1 MLVAG
6 PNLALSRV
14 ARLPTLVPG
23 EVLRFTSAE
32 VMAGGKGVNACRA
45 ALALGTPAR
54 LVALVPGHTG
64 AALAALIREEG
75 IELLEVPCE
84 GEVRVATIVV
94 EESGRVTVLNE
105 PGPELG
111 KARWEVYEASVAS
124 SRGDGEW
131 LLCMGLL
138 PPGAPVDGYARLV
151 APAAGRALV
160 DTRGAE
166 LEAALRARPAVV
178 KVNLFEAE
186 GDLAAAPV
194 NGTEPLRERALAAAQ
209 GLVRRGA
216 GAALVTAGSQGAA
229 LASAKLA
236 EWLPAP
242 GVRAVNPVGAG
253 DCFAAALAGALE
265 EGRSLAAAAR
275 WAVAA
280 AAASVEEPLPGMV
293 SAARARELA
302 G

>member
-14 ARLPTLVPG
+14 ARLPALVPG
-23 EVLRFTSAE
+23 EVLRFSSAE
-32 VMAGGKGVNACRA
+32 VTAGGKGVNACRA
-45 ALALGTPAR
+45 ALALGAPAR
-54 LVALVPGHTG
+54 LVGLVPGHTG
-64 AALAALIREEG
+64 AALAALILEEG
-75 IELLEVPCE
+75 IDLLRVACE

-105 PGPELG
+105 PGPELSAG
-111 KARWEVYEASVAS
+111 GWEAYEAAVAGAL
-124 SRGDGEW
+124 RAGEW

-138 PPGAPVDGYARLV
+138 PPAAPVDGYARLV
-151 APAAGRALV
+151 SLAPERVLV
-160 DTRGAE
+160 DSRGPE
-166 LEAALRARPAVV
+166 LEAALASRPALV

-194 NGTEPLRERALAAAQ
+194 DGREPLRERALAAAA
-209 GLVRRGA
+209 GLIRRGA
-216 GAALVTAGSQGAA
+216 GAAVVTAGSQGAA
-229 LASAKLA
+229 LASAELA

-242 GVRAVNPVGAG
+242 RVRAVNPVGAG

-265 EGRSLAAAAR
+265 EGRPLAAAAR

-280 AAASVEEPLPGMV
+280 SAASVEEPLPGMV

-302 G
+302 R